1 MLLLSFKNVYD
12 YSLCL
17 YYLRLVLVTLN
28 LNYKMKKYMVTCR
41 SGFLKICSEV
51 MRLFK
56 LIKKAD
62 ELKVLFDSL

>member
-1 MLLLSFKNVYD
+1 
-12 YSLCL
+12 
-17 YYLRLVLVTLN
+17 
-28 LNYKMKKYMVTCR
+28 MKKYMVTCR

-62 ELKVLFDSL
+62 ELKVLFDSLQYQLISISKLNMQEQII